1 LKLKVKRF
9 ETKYWRPGTNVI
21 KEITTT
27 LEGHLADG
35 DLIVISEKALA
46 TATNNVIDEASVKP
60 GSMARFLANFWMR
73 KVWGGPIGI
82 ITRLKPRTLEN
93 IRSYPQ
99 DFGARHKQLSLRTV
113 GFLQA
118 LRHYSEGG
126 IDASNLPYT
135 LVSLPLQSPAE
146 IAEKIKNAL
155 QEKTMCK
162 ISVMIVDGDATYSW
176 RNLHLSP
183 RQVDVP
189 GLIHINGFLT
199 FIIGRV
205 FNLKSRPTPVALVG
219 KSINPDRALW
229 LAKTSHKISGPGAG
243 RTVWGMS
250 RRFDTSLTGVTLEM
264 LESVVHAPIVVLR
277 LEDDSQKRSS
287 SCT

>member
-1 LKLKVKRF
+1 LKIKVKRI

-27 LEGHLADG
+27 LEGRIVDG
-35 DLIVISEKALA
+35 DLIAVSEKALA
-46 TATNNVIDEASVKP
+46 TAMSNIIDEALIRP

-73 KVWGGPIGI
+73 KIWGGPLGI
-82 ITRLKPRTLEN
+82 LTRLKPQTLKN
-93 IRSYPQ
+93 IRTYPQ
-99 DFGARHKQLSLRTV
+99 DFGAKHKQLSLRTV

-135 LVSLPLQSPAE
+135 LVSLPLPNPTE
-146 IAEKIKNAL
+146 IAGKIKNAL
-155 QEKTMCK
+155 QEKAMCE
-162 ISVMIVDGDATYSW
+162 INVMIVDGDATYSW

-183 RQVDVP
+183 RRVDIP
-189 GLIHINGFLT
+189 GFIHIGGFLT

-205 FNLKSRPTPVALVG
+205 LNFKSRPTPVALVG
-219 KSINPDRALW
+219 ESINPDRALW
-229 LAKTSHKISGPGAG
+229 FAKTAHKASGPGAG

-250 RRFDTSLTGVTLEM
+250 NRFDTSLTGVTFKM
-264 LESVVHAPIVVLR
+264 LESVEHAPIVVIR
-277 LEDDSQKRSS
+277 LDDDS
-287 SCT
+287 

>member
-1 LKLKVKRF
+1 LKLKVKRI
-9 ETKYWRPGTNVI
+9 ETKYWRPGTDVI
-21 KEITTT
+21 KEITMT

-35 DLIVISEKALA
+35 DLIAVSEKALA
-46 TATNNVIDEASVKP
+46 TAMSYVIDEALIKP
-60 GSMARFLANFWMR
+60 GSMARFLSNFWMR
-73 KVWGGPIGI
+73 KVWGGPLGI
-82 ITRLKPRTLEN
+82 LTRLKPRTLEN
-93 IRSYPQ
+93 IRTYPQ
-99 DFGARHKQLSLRTV
+99 DFGARHKQLSLRSV

-126 IDASNLPYT
+126 IDASNLPYS
-135 LVSLPLQSPAE
+135 LVSLPLPNPTEVAM
-146 IAEKIKNAL
+146 KIKNTL
-155 QEKTMCK
+155 QEKAWCN

-183 RQVDVP
+183 RRVDIP
-189 GLIHINGFLT
+189 GLIHIGGFLT

-205 FNLKSRPTPVALVG
+205 LNLKSRPTPVALVG
-219 KSINPDRALW
+219 ESINPDRALW
-229 LAKTSHKISGPGAG
+229 LAKTSHKASGPGAG

-250 RRFDTSLTGVTLEM
+250 NRFDTSLNGVTFEM
-264 LESVVHAPIVVLR
+264 LESVEHAPIVVIR

>member
-1 LKLKVKRF
+1 MKLKVKRF

-21 KEITTT
+21 TEISTA
-27 LEGHLADG
+27 LEGHLEDG
-35 DLIVISEKALA
+35 DLVAVSEKALS
-46 TATNNVIDEASVKP
+46 TAMGNVIDEELIKP

-73 KVWGGPIGI
+73 KVWGGPLGI

-93 IRSYPQ
+93 IRNYPI
-99 DFGARHKQLSLRTV
+99 DFGAKHKQLSLRTV

-126 IDASNLPYT
+126 IDASNLPHT
-135 LVSLPLQSPAE
+135 LVSLPLPNPGE
-146 IAEKIKNAL
+146 IAEKIQNAL
-155 QEKTMCK
+155 QEASWCK
-162 ISVMIVDGDATYSW
+162 INVMIVDGDTTYSW

-183 RQVDVP
+183 RRVDTP
-189 GLIHINGFLT
+189 GLIHIGGFLT

-205 FNLKSRPTPVALVG
+205 FNLKSRPTPIAIIG
-219 KSINPDRALW
+219 EPINPDRALW
-229 LAKTSHKISGPGAG
+229 LAKTAHKASGPGAG

-250 RRFDTSLTGVTLEM
+250 NRFGTSLTGVTFEM
-264 LESVVHAPIVVLR
+264 LESVEHTPIVVLR
-277 LEDDSQKRSS
+277 LESDSQKRSS

>member
-1 LKLKVKRF
+1 LKLKVKRIK
-9 ETKYWRPGTNVI
+9 TKYWRPGTNVI

-27 LEGHLADG
+27 LEGHLSDG
-35 DLIVISEKALA
+35 DLIAISEKALA
-46 TATNNVIDEASVKP
+46 TGMNNVIDEALIKP
-60 GSMARFLANFWMR
+60 GSMARFLATFWMR
-73 KVWGGPIGI
+73 KVWGGPLGI
-82 ITRLKPRTLEN
+82 LTRLKPRTLEN
-93 IRSYPQ
+93 LRTYPQ

-135 LVSLPLQSPAE
+135 LVSLPLPNPAE

-155 QEKTMCK
+155 QEKTLCK
-162 ISVMIVDGDATYSW
+162 INVMIVDGDTTYSW

-183 RQVDVP
+183 RRVDVP
-189 GLIHINGFLT
+189 GLIHIGGFLT

-205 FNLKSRPTPVALVG
+205 FNLKSRSTPVALVG
-219 KSINPDRALW
+219 ESINPDRALW
-229 LAKTSHKISGPGAG
+229 LAKTSHKASGPGAG

-250 RRFDTSLTGVTLEM
+250 KRFDTSLTGITFEM
-264 LESVVHAPIVVLR
+264 LESVEHAPIVVLR
-277 LEDDSQKRSS
+277 LENDSQKMSS
-287 SCT
+287 S